1 MRHHNLHTVLV
12 ILVTAGVSGCASDNW
27 PKTDAWLHPASATAL
42 AIQDKTKL
50 DNEGKAKPSD
60 SSDTTAP
67 DTITTPP
74 SPYEKSLRARCILTE
89 TIDDG
94 RPVCRYAT
102 IEILGDTEKIPSASE
117 TKKLANYLRMVSD
130 NNCRFFINRAFGNK
144 AAWDASKSSI
154 NSITTAI
161 SSGTAFN
168 APTAAAILGGIN
180 LVSGSII
187 DSINANYYQQQ
198 TFSAISTAIEAA
210 RLEQWKK
217 ITTEVDAASTDIY
230 GLFAAVSAYDDLC
243 SFKGA
248 LSALNKATT
257 TARATAE
264 AATAPAA
271 AASR

>member
-1 MRHHNLHTVLV
+1 MKHRNLHAALV
-12 ILVTAGVSGCASDNW
+12 ALMAIGVSGCASDNW

-42 AIQDKTKL
+42 AIQDKPAT
-50 DNEGKAKPSD
+50 NGEPGKEAL
-60 SSDTTAP
+60 
-67 DTITTPP
+67 DTITSPP
-74 SPYEKSLRARCILTE
+74 EVFKDAIRARCIRSE
-89 TIDDG
+89 TADNG
-94 RPVCRYAT
+94 QTVCRYAT
-102 IEILGDTEKIPSASE
+102 VEILGDAKGSPTASD
-117 TKKLANYLRMVSD
+117 TKKLANYLKMVSD
-130 NNCRFFINRAFGNK
+130 NNCRFFVNRAFGNK

-168 APTAAAILGGIN
+168 APTAAAILGGVN

-210 RLEQWKK
+210 RLEQWKT
-217 ITTEVDAASTDIY
+217 ITTEAAASTDIY
-230 GLFAAVSAYDDLC
+230 GLFASISAYDDIC

-257 TARATAE
+257 NAKATAE
-264 AATAPAA
+264 AAAKK
-271 AASR
+271 